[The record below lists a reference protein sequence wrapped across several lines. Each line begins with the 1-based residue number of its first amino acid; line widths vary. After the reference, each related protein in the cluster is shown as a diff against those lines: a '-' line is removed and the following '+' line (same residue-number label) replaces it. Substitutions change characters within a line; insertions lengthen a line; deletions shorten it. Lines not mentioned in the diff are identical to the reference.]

1 VKKMLRQIVP
11 QNAQAYRALEIAI
24 AGHLSIKFIG
34 GSEAEMLK
42 NYAVKN
48 GLIAFAFKPC
58 PCGNFGDVGR
68 ECVCLPKEITAHQ
81 KEINSVKTDM
91 TVEVRRPT
99 AEAIVNFLKT
109 DNKELTKEAWS
120 LLETICEKK
129 YLNTEEAESIIKI
142 AKTIAK
148 MDGWAKVKA
157 EHIAEAYQYSGACRE

>member
-1 VKKMLRQIVP
+1 MLEQIVP

-68 ECVCLPKEITAHQ
+68 ECVCLPKEITAYQ

-91 TVEVRRPT
+91 TVKVIRPT

-109 DNKELTKEAWS
+109 DKELTKEALD
-120 LLETICEKK
+120 LLKTMCEKR
-129 YLNTEEAESIIKI
+129 YLNTEEAESIIKV

-157 EHIAEAYQYSGACRE
+157 EHIAEAYQYACRE